1 MINSSLNSEFIDLD
15 LLAEPRE
22 FRMSERHK
30 FIIGIKAINRGSKII
45 DPEVFTVKL
54 LINGEE
60 SLIWNET
67 IANGTRDSEWFALPP
82 GKTVEMKWSSMGE
95 LFFPAPGR
103 YNLVLKKGVKEN
115 LPVVV
120 NVLP

>member
-1 MINSSLNSEFIDLD
+1 MKNSSFDKNFIDLE

-22 FRMSERHK
+22 FRMSERDQ
-30 FIIGIKAINRGSKII
+30 FIVGIRVINRGSEII

-67 IANGTRDSEWFALPP
+67 VANGTRDSEWFALPP
-82 GKTVEMKWSSMGE
+82 GETVEMRWLSMGE
-95 LFFPAPGR
+95 LFFPSPGR
-103 YNLVLKKGVKEN
+103 YNLVLKKDVKEN
-115 LPVVV
+115 IPVVV